1 MCTHTC
7 AHTHVH
13 TCTHVCTHT
22 SYLLSPMH
30 NIISILP
37 EISSSTTIG
46 RPLLTHH
53 NITITQR
60 SWFIPG
66 FIPLH
71 ISEFEH
77 ICSDTYLPLYHHSS
91 HFYFPKDSLHLA
103 HSCFSPSQCLTT
115 THLLCLYG
123 FQFSRMSQI
132 WNLYS
137 RQLTLMISF
146 T

>member
-1 MCTHTC
+1 MHAC
-7 AHTHVH
+7 AHTRVRTHMYTHAHMCVH
-13 TCTHVCTHT
+13 IPPIFFHPCTT
-22 SYLLSPMH
+22 SSASSLKLVH
-30 NIISILP
+30 LP
-37 EISSSTTIG
+37 Q
-46 RPLLTHH
+46 LTHH

-137 RQLTLMISF
+137 RQLTQMISF